1 MTRITGLDT
10 GLGTL
15 LGMLLRG
22 YTTGQREEDLNQL
35 TQQQAQGLGLP
46 QVPYEQSSY
55 INRVLDPQGSMQQL
69 TLRKALLD
77 QFQEQLLKTEG
88 ERAKQGFIGQHRLAT
103 QGLANQGQMN
113 VQGLRGQQGI
123 AEQTLLGEQAMQR
136 HTTPQAAQQ
145 LDPSQVGL
153 NQARAQQAQAQG
165 DIARSMQDLFS
176 RIYGANAGA
185 VPSGV
190 VPSSPAGPF
199 PTGATGTTTPGEP
212 LTGPMGG
219 GFEYGPPTIG
229 MTARGPSISMAPQET
244 IGRKVETTRQEVR
257 AREEEQARMASGPT
271 NKMIEAIDALTS
283 KLNTQTDPLA
293 ARAAGAVNWLG
304 AKSGLSDVATS
315 YEALKTAY
323 RGVLSRS
330 VASERG
336 TLTLQ
341 DIENVTAAWPG
352 YTDTTQRRDFKIGM
366 FKQLLRSSQDP
377 NADPGAVKQ
386 LVIQL
391 IAPAASQQDIMSPEQ
406 ELEEYYRGK
415 GMR

>member
-1 MTRITGLDT
+1 MGKITGLDT
-10 GLGTL
+10 GIGAL

-35 TQQQAQGLGLP
+35 IQQQAQGLGLP

-55 INRVLDPQGSMQQL
+55 INRMLDPQGSMQQL

-103 QGLANQGQMN
+103 QGLANQGRMD
-113 VQGLRGQQGI
+113 VQGLANQGQLGVQGMRGEQGM
-123 AEQTLLGEQAMQR
+123 AQQTLVGEQAMRR

-145 LDPSQVGL
+145 LDPSQIGL
-153 NQARAQQAQAQG
+153 NQARAQEAQAQAG
-165 DIARSMQDLFS
+165 MAKNMQDLFA
-176 RIYGANAGA
+176 RIYGAQAGA
-185 VPSGV
+185 IPGDIA
-190 VPSSPAGPF
+190 PPAG
-199 PTGATGTTTPGEP
+199 GAPSPGAA
-212 LTGPMGG
+212 GG
-219 GFEYGPPTIG
+219 GFEYGPPTLG
-229 MTARGPSISMAPQET
+229 MTPHGPSLSMAPQET
-244 IGRKVETTRQEVR
+244 IGRKVETTRQETR

-283 KLNTQTDPLA
+283 KLNTQTDPIA
-293 ARAAGAVNWLG
+293 ARAPGTVNWLG
-304 AKSGLSDVATS
+304 AKTGMSDVATS

-336 TLTLQ
+336 VLTQQ

-391 IAPAASQQDIMSPEQ
+391 IAPAASPQGIMSPEQ